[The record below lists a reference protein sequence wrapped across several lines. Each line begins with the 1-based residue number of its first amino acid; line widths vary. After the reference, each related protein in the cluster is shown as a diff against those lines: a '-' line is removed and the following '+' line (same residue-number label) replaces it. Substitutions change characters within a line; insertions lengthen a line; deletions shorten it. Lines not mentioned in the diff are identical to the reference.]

1 MLTTSAP
8 SPSSATLSER
18 LFGEEATTSPVSV
31 LELFSSLGAASPISS
46 FGAATG
52 LSAGD
57 VLAITFFSPVAV
69 LPTGFL
75 GGALW
80 VDGAPEALGPPGAAE
95 PEGLLETPSE
105 PESEGA
111 ASGPVDRAGIRRL
124 LEGGGVVDE
133 DGADG
138 VHDGSETWA
147 GGRVETIGLG
157 GVHESGT
164 PGGVDEEVEPGSSV
178 AVLQTVPE
186 GGAGGKHCMDAGG
199 GDRLTTFVAFMY
211 PSSKMKSTATS
222 SPRHGRRLGTNFV
235 RQPTLTSAH

>member
-1 MLTTSAP
+1 MDGAP
-8 SPSSATLSER
+8 
-18 LFGEEATTSPVSV
+18 GV
-31 LELFSSLGAASPISS
+31 
-46 FGAATG
+46 
-52 LSAGD
+52 
-57 VLAITFFSPVAV
+57 
-69 LPTGFL
+69 
-75 GGALW
+75 
-80 VDGAPEALGPPGAAE
+80 APEALGPPGVAE
-95 PEGLLETPSE
+95 PDGRVETPSE

-138 VHDGSETWA
+138 DHDGSETWA

-164 PGGVDEEVEPGSSV
+164 PGGTAEEVEPGSSV

-199 GDRLTTFVAFMY
+199 GDRLTTLVAFI
-211 PSSKMKSTATS
+211 
-222 SPRHGRRLGTNFV
+222 
-235 RQPTLTSAH
+235 